1 MPNISDFKA
10 SSSSFAFS
18 NLYQVEVYDNKVSNN
33 NKTLFDKLVFQ
44 CSAAIIPGTTIAT
57 TEKALDFRTRAKQ
70 RIYDDISLTFYC
82 SENMEEYIYFDNW
95 LDRVINKTSNRVG
108 YHNEYIGTIKV
119 KKLGKANKF
128 ENFRNISEVENQTVM
143 TTTIEEAYPKKVDPI
158 SLDYNPSGAVTTFA
172 VTFGYT
178 VHYHEVEN
186 DDKKQ
191 PVEPL
196 AKSEP
201 ELSSRNLKAVNRNES
216 NEEFRNRLGLNVP
229 AEFRINQ

>member
-10 SSSSFAFS
+10 NTSRFAFS
-18 NLYQVEVYDNKVSNN
+18 NLYQVEVYDNKVLTN

-82 SENMEEYIYFDNW
+82 SESMDEYRYFDDW
-95 LDRVINKTSNRVG
+95 LNRVINKNTNRVG
-108 YHNEYIGTIKV
+108 YHKEYIGTIKV

-128 ENFRNISEVENQTVM
+128 ENVSTSKVENQTFM
-143 TTTIEEAYPKKVDPI
+143 TTIIEEAYPKKVDPI

-178 VHYHEVEN
+178 RHIHTLED

-191 PVEPL
+191 PVEPIARRSDSRDNSQINSQDKTFL
-196 AKSEP
+196 GGDTAGSNDEFESSE
-201 ELSSRNLKAVNRNES
+201 
-216 NEEFRNRLGLNVP
+216 
-229 AEFRINQ
+229 

>member
-10 SSSSFAFS
+10 NTSRFAFS
-18 NLYQVEVYDNKVSNN
+18 NLYQVEIYDHKVLAN

-82 SENMEEYIYFDNW
+82 SESMDEYRYFDNW
-95 LDRVINKTSNRVG
+95 LNRVINKTSNRVG
-108 YHNEYIGTIKV
+108 YHKEYIGTIKV

-128 ENFRNISEVENQTVM
+128 ENFRNISKVENQTFM
-143 TTTIEEAYPKKVDPI
+143 TTIIEEAYPKKVDPI

-178 VHYHEVEN
+178 RHIHTLED

-191 PVEPL
+191 PVEPIARRSDSRDNSQINSQDKTFL
-196 AKSEP
+196 GGDTAGSNDAFDNSEF
-201 ELSSRNLKAVNRNES
+201 E
-216 NEEFRNRLGLNVP
+216 
-229 AEFRINQ
+229 

>member
-10 SSSSFAFS
+10 NTSRFAFS
-18 NLYQVEVYDNKVSNN
+18 NLYQVEVYDNELSTGNRAV
-33 NKTLFDKLVFQ
+33 FDKLVFQ

-95 LDRVINKTSNRVG
+95 LNRVINKNTNRVG
-108 YHNEYIGTIKV
+108 YHNEYVGTIKV
-119 KKLGKANKF
+119 KKLGKENKNQ
-128 ENFRNISEVENQTVM
+128 NFPNDPVENQTLM
-143 TTTIEEAYPKKVDPI
+143 TTIIEEAYPKKVDAI

-178 VHYHEVEN
+178 RHKHEIEN
-186 DDKKQ
+186 DDIRQAPAPVAKQ
-191 PVEPL
+191 AE
-196 AKSEP
+196 
-201 ELSSRNLKAVNRNES
+201 ELRSGNLKAINRNES
-216 NEEFRNRLGLNVP
+216 FGEFRNRLGLNVP
-229 AEFRINQ
+229 PEARINQ